1 MMGGKDTVE
10 HDMKQLE
17 SDWSIVI
24 DVTQGSLDLLWA
36 EHDGWLQQKLHVMTS
51 LVKKGEEVMSGELQF
66 IQDYPMVQLLKCDAA
81 KLLKELKEMTTSH
94 EVRGRN
100 I

>member
-1 MMGGKDTVE
+1 MMGGKDNVE
-10 HDMKQLE
+10 QDMKQLE
-17 SDWSIVI
+17 SDWSIVS

-36 EHDGWLQQKLHVMTS
+36 EHDGWLQQKIHVMTS
-51 LVKKGEEVMSGELQF
+51 LVKKGEELMSTELQF
-66 IQDYPMVQLLKCDAA
+66 IQDYPMVQLLKCDAP
-81 KLLKELKEMTTSH
+81 KLLKELREMTTSH

>member
-10 HDMKQLE
+10 NDMKQLE

-81 KLLKELKEMTTSH
+81 KTT
-94 EVRGRN
+94 
-100 I
+100 